1 MKDIRKKYNDNLPEI
16 TFGAVGDISFEGR
29 LSNKPDFS
37 VFSSVRSI
45 MKGCDL
51 GIANI
56 ENPLTCQGQ
65 KVPGKCTLHGDPGWA
80 TVLKESG
87 INLVSL
93 ANNHMMDYGRQGLFD
108 TVDALDSVG
117 IRHLGAGKNRDAA
130 CAPLFLSIKGKKLAF
145 LARSSVIVSSPSYA
159 GPSNPGV
166 AFLDTE
172 ELIDTIRRC
181 RDQADQVI
189 VILHWGL
196 EEYFYPAPGQVNL
209 AGRIVAAGA
218 DAIIGHHPHVLQGI
232 QRKGNALV
240 AYSLGNF
247 LFDDFSWNA
256 GGEEDKSMIFTLSES
271 NRKGMI
277 LKMSW
282 DAADRLEYSKVYTR
296 ISDDARIVM
305 DYSGDRDKEFKTLS
319 EGMGRPLYAYRWRLH
334 AIGRE
339 WNLRVK
345 HAIKPARVMK
355 NIRKIRPRHIKE
367 FVRSLKK
374 SADIAGEKSTNPYD

>member
-1 MKDIRKKYNDNLPEI
+1 MKELPEI
-16 TFGAVGDISFEGR
+16 TIGAVGDISFEGR
-29 LSNKPDFS
+29 VSDKPDFS
-37 VFSSVRSI
+37 VFSEVRHI
-45 MKGCDL
+45 MKSCDL
-51 GIANI
+51 GIANL
-56 ENPLTCQGQ
+56 ENPLTSRGQ

-80 TVLKESG
+80 SVLKESG
-87 INLVSL
+87 INVVSL
-93 ANNHMMDYGRQGLFD
+93 ANNHMMDYGCQGLFD
-108 TVDALDSVG
+108 TVDALDSAG

-130 CAPLFLSIKGKKLAF
+130 CAPLFLSIKGRNMAF

-159 GPSNPGV
+159 GPSTPGV

-172 ELIDTIRRC
+172 ELIDKIRSC
-181 RDQADQVI
+181 RDQADRVI

-196 EEYFYPAPGQVNL
+196 EEYFYPAPAQVNL
-209 AGRIVAAGA
+209 ARRIVAAGA
-218 DAIIGHHPHVLQGI
+218 DEIIGHHPHVLQGV

-247 LFDDFSWNA
+247 LFDDFSWDA
-256 GGEEDKSMIFTLSES
+256 GGEKDKNMIFTLSES

-282 DAADRLEYSKVYTR
+282 DEANRLEFSKVYTR
-296 ISDDARIVM
+296 IAGDGRIVV
-305 DYSGDRDKEFKTLS
+305 DHFGDRESEFKTLS
-319 EGMGRPLYAYRWRLH
+319 KGLDMPLYACRWRLH

-345 HAIKPARVMK
+345 HAIKPARIMK
-355 NIRKIRPRHIKE
+355 NIWKIRPRHIKE